1 MGLQRVG
8 HDQAQHSTGTKEG
21 SAQKGVTHFRV
32 LGMFTDTAGIFL
44 IVFWFV
50 LSLKVFNRF
59 GIYLKIQI

>member
-50 LSLKVFNRF
+50 LSLKSF
-59 GIYLKIQI
+59 